1 LVPTTTIAP
10 TTNSYNRTNQAT
22 KTSKNQTSSEIDTSN
37 NDNSKIEEQC
47 KDQGAAKME
56 IDKMT
61 GSSLEERS
69 LLYSSSTSLHSHQ
82 DIVNSNQPIKDVDTQ
97 KIKMMTQRWADIFK
111 KESLRGRETKDTQKF
126 HQIKSKPMETSN
138 LPVGDKIHEET
149 DLETILFHNINWI
162 RDETNWY
169 QILMTMKE
177 LRADIFGF
185 TEINRTMERGIKQKW
200 EQTSRKL
207 FQHSRTINSESK
219 IPAEHYKP
227 GGTLMMIT
235 GKWQAR
241 ISEKGSDDSGLGRWS
256 YFKISSNKQSL
267 VIITVYRHCVS
278 SGPSTTSM
286 QQWTLLHKAGN
297 QNPDPIKTFYAD
309 VDDLL
314 TKWKKLQYEIIVLI
328 DANETI
334 GNKPGGLA
342 PILNRIGLTDLIHS
356 QHHLNDTVNTH
367 ARGSKR
373 IDYVLG
379 TRKVQENCARS
390 GMLPYGV
397 GYQSDHRALFIKV
410 NLQEILQ
417 TTVSQMDTIMARK
430 LMQATPALSLRRL
443 GVLML
448 LKSRLSLCL
457 IVEEARWELCFFF
470 IA

>member
-22 KTSKNQTSSEIDTSN
+22 KTSKIQTSSEIDTSN

-56 IDKMT
+56 IDEMT

-69 LLYSSSTSLHSHQ
+69 LLYSSSDSLHSHQ
-82 DIVNSNQPIKDVDTQ
+82 DIINSNQPIKDVDTQ
-97 KIKMMTQRWADIFK
+97 KIKTMTQRWADIFK
-111 KESLRGRETKDTQKF
+111 KESSRGRETKDTQKF
-126 HQIKSKPMETSN
+126 HQIKLKPMETSN

-149 DLETILFHNINWI
+149 DLETILFHNINEI
-162 RDETNWY
+162 KDETNWY

-200 EQTSRKL
+200 EQTTRKL
-207 FQHSRTINSESK
+207 FQHSRTINSKSK

-241 ISEKGSDDSGLGRWS
+241 ISKKGSDDSGLGRWS

-267 VIITVYRHCVS
+267 VIITVYRPCVS
-278 SGPSTTSM
+278 SGPSTTWM
-286 QQWTLLHKAGN
+286 QQWTLLREAGN

-309 VDDLL
+309 LDELL

-334 GNKPGGLA
+334 GNK
-342 PILNRIGLTDLIHS
+342 ISTNTQQDRTNRLNPQPTSHQRHR
-356 QHHLNDTVNTH
+356 QH
-367 ARGSKR
+367 
-373 IDYVLG
+373 
-379 TRKVQENCARS
+379 TRKRFEKDRLCTGNKKSTGKLRQVWDAPVR
-390 GMLPYGV
+390 GGIPK
-397 GYQSDHRALFIKV
+397 QS
-410 NLQEILQ
+410 
-417 TTVSQMDTIMARK
+417 
-430 LMQATPALSLRRL
+430 
-443 GVLML
+443 
-448 LKSRLSLCL
+448 
-457 IVEEARWELCFFF
+457 
-470 IA
+470 